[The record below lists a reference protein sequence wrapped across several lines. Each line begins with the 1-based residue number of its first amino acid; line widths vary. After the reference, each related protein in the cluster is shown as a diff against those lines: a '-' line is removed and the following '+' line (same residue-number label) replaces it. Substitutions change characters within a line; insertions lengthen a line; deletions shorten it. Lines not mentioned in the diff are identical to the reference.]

1 MKLSAVIVVYLPELK
16 KLISNIKSCIAD
28 VDALLIYQN
37 SLIAE
42 EVITQLAGFEP
53 QLLAKMHYL
62 GDGSNIGI
70 AAAMNAG
77 VIWSEE
83 NGCTHLLTLDQ
94 DSAFAEGALARY
106 KDIISISSSEQ
117 IGIYGVNSISLSGPE
132 FSSTNALLEVTD
144 TISSGS
150 IYPLSVF
157 KQCGLFKAELFIDAV
172 DYEFCYRVKRLGYK
186 TVICTDVLMNHELGY
201 PEKTRFGFSTVNYSA
216 FRTYYI
222 LRNQIAV
229 WRAFPDLFQHKYKVT
244 LVKDHLLLRSI
255 KIVLAEKDKI
265 NKLRAIIVGTIH
277 GLKGRTG
284 YYKI

>member
-1 MKLSAVIVVYLPELK
+1 MKLSAVIVVYLPELR
-16 KLISNIKSCIAD
+16 KLVSNIKSCIAD
-28 VDALLIYQN
+28 VDALLIFQN
-37 SLIAE
+37 SLIEAE
-42 EVITQLAGFEP
+42 VKSQFAALEP
-53 QLLAKMHYL
+53 EILAKIHFL
-62 GDGSNIGI
+62 GDGNNIGI

-77 VIWSEE
+77 AVWAEK
-83 NGCTHLLTLDQ
+83 NGCSHLLTLDQ
-94 DSAFAEGALARY
+94 DSAFVAGALARY
-106 KDIISISSSEQ
+106 KDVVSNSIDQQ
-117 IGIYGVNSISLSGPE
+117 IGIYGVNSISPDGPE
-132 FSSTNALLEVTD
+132 FSSSPTLLEVPD

-150 IYPLSVF
+150 IYPIFVF
-157 KQCGLFKAELFIDAV
+157 KHCGHFKAALFIDAV
-172 DYEFCYRVKRLGYK
+172 DYEFCYRIKRLGYK

-229 WRAFPDLFQHKYKVT
+229 WRAYPDLFQHKYKVT
-244 LVKDHLLLRSI
+244 LVKDHFLLRSI
-255 KIVLAEKDKI
+255 KIILAEKDKI